1 MPTTV
6 DAFIQAVEDARRRLI
21 QQEGQQVSFRELIRR
36 AQFSDKQ
43 RPGVAYHLNPNRHTG
58 EKPHMV
64 PVEVIQK
71 LASVLPITEEELSRA
86 AAVSAGY
93 NVVEKDLYDL
103 RPSDVSYVVA
113 RFFGSEEV
121 TDAER
126 QAVTAEILRIVADQS
141 RRDAEDGGKKPG
153 RKGGKKTG

>member
-1 MPTTV
+1 MPATM
-6 DAFIQAVEDARRRLI
+6 DAFIAAVEDARRRLI

-36 AQFSDKQ
+36 AQFTDRQ

-64 PVEVIQK
+64 PVEMIQK

-86 AAVSAGY
+86 AAVAAGY

-103 RPSDVSYVVA
+103 KPSDVSYVVA
-113 RFFGSEEV
+113 RFFGDEEV

-126 QAVTAEILRIVADQS
+126 QAVTAEILRIVAEQA
-141 RRDAEDGGKKPG
+141 RRDGEDDKKPG